1 MNQEFITT
9 NGNLVSLK
17 KTFTCPFHKTIKQV
31 SSISKE
37 GEFHAILEMFE
48 LRLHFSG
55 RYAPRRFNM
64 SQLQRK
70 MYIQECHVLFRR
82 VWHDSRAPRGRAHR
96 SEIIITFFFC
106 NLLPS
111 AILCQNSTLE
121 KAKIFQAAL
130 IVIELKSKSLKH
142 KAVLYCHTFPGPVA

>member
-1 MNQEFITT
+1 MNQEFTTT

-17 KTFTCPFHKTIKQV
+17 KTFSCPFHKTIKQV

-55 RYAPRRFNM
+55 GYAPRRFNM
-64 SQLQRK
+64 SKLQRK

-82 VWHDSRAPRGRAHR
+82 VWPAPGAPRGRAHR
-96 SEIIITFFFC
+96 SEIIISFFFC
-106 NLLPS
+106 ILLTFCNLIS
-111 AILCQNSTLE
+111 
-121 KAKIFQAAL
+121 KAYNRKGKNFSSSLNCHRTKI
-130 IVIELKSKSLKH
+130 
-142 KAVLYCHTFPGPVA
+142 

>member
-17 KTFTCPFHKTIKQV
+17 KTFSCPFHKTIKQV

-55 RYAPRRFNM
+55 GYTPRRFNM

-82 VWHDSRAPRGRAHR
+82 VWHASRAPRDRAHR
-96 SEIIITFFFC
+96 SEIIIPFFFC
-106 NLLPS
+106 NLLTFCN
-111 AILCQNSTLE
+111 LM
-121 KAKIFQAAL
+121 
-130 IVIELKSKSLKH
+130 SKFYIRKGKNFSSSFN
-142 KAVLYCHTFPGPVA
+142 CHRTEI